1 MQEYLKTCISDLQS
15 EVDFKLR
22 AIETMPDH
30 IHILVSIPPHISVSK
45 VVQRLKGVS
54 SRDLRQKFPELTK
67 RLPTLWTRSKFVA
80 STGGVTLDA
89 IKQYV
94 ETQKGVLNAKFSYR
108 TQILKIA
115 YQPIFSEVNAESAH
129 LWNKCSMLMD
139 FYQYQRGYPTC
150 TQRLLFW

>member
-1 MQEYLKTCISDLQS
+1 MSIKLQDIEHHYNSNGKTVYACEYHIIWCTKYRRSVLSPTMQEYLKTCISDLQS

-94 ETQKGVLNAKFSYR
+94 ETQKGV
-108 TQILKIA
+108 
-115 YQPIFSEVNAESAH
+115 
-129 LWNKCSMLMD
+129 
-139 FYQYQRGYPTC
+139 
-150 TQRLLFW
+150 